1 MPRVSEI
8 ASLLGVDF
16 EGEDAIIE
24 GVSTPEQSDENKLIF
39 ISDKRLDGDY
49 SAGLVVGTFKPSRVK
64 YRAFVEFPDVRLA
77 MAKVLP
83 LFDWHRKPDGSI
95 SDKAII
101 GEDVEIGEGSQIMD
115 FAYIGSRVKI
125 GRNVLIYP
133 FVYVG
138 DDVEIG
144 DDTVIYPHVYI
155 GERISIG
162 NGVIIHSGARLGAD
176 GFGFYQSKDGWLK
189 IPQIG
194 RIVVEDNVE
203 IGANTT
209 IDRATIGE
217 TRIGRGTKLDNLVQI
232 GHNVKVGQH
241 NMIVAQTGI
250 GGSTR
255 MGNWVILAGQVGV
268 ADHMNVPD
276 GVIVTA
282 KTGIAGKLKAG
293 TVYSSGI
300 PGMERTRFLRIVS
313 ILKRLPEIYEKIKG
327 LLKDES
333 R

>member
-8 ASLLGVDF
+8 SSLLGVDF
-16 EGEDAIIE
+16 EGEDAIVE

-39 ISDKRLDGDY
+39 LSDRKMDGDY
-49 SAGLVVGTFKPSRVK
+49 RAGLVVGSFRPIKVK
-64 YRAFVEFPDVRLA
+64 YRAFIQFPDVRLA

-83 LFDWHRKPDGSI
+83 LFDWHKRPDGSI
-95 SDKAII
+95 SPKATI
-101 GEDVEIGEGSQIMD
+101 GEGVEIGEGSQIMD
-115 FAYIGSRVKI
+115 FAYIGNRVKI

-155 GERISIG
+155 GERITIG
-162 NGVIIHSGARLGAD
+162 NRVIIHSGARLGAD
-176 GFGFYQSKDGWLK
+176 GFGFYQSEEGWLK

-194 RIVVEDNVE
+194 KIVVEDDVE

-241 NMIVAQTGI
+241 NMIVAQVGI

-255 MGNWVILAGQVGV
+255 MGDWVILAGQVGV
-268 ADHMNVPD
+268 ADHMEVPD
-276 GVIVTA
+276 GVIATA
-282 KTGIAGKLKAG
+282 KTGLAGRLKPR
-293 TVYSSGI
+293 TVYSSAI
-300 PGMERTRFLRIVS
+300 LGMERTRFLRIMAVFR
-313 ILKRLPEIYEKIKG
+313 KLPEIYEKIREI
-327 LLKDES
+327 LRDES